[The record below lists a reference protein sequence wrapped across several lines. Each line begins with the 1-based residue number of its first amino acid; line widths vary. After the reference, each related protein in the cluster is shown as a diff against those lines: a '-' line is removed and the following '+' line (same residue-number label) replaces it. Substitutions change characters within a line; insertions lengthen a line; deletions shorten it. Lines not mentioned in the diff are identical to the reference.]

1 MITQILLALT
11 TVVALETTYLAYD
24 SFKKQKRSRNTEIF
38 VDTSVL
44 IDGRILSL
52 ASTGFV
58 LGTLVIPRSVI
69 SELQLLA
76 DRADGDKRE
85 KARRGL
91 DNVKKLQEADT
102 VEVLL
107 LQDGAVGSE
116 GVDER
121 LLSLAKKRGGSVM
134 TIDYNLVK
142 VAHVEGI
149 TVLNINELAKELRMR
164 YAPGDVINLNLT
176 TTGSDA
182 HQAVGHLGDGTM
194 VVVEQA
200 KKFIGKTVQVEVI
213 RSLQTDAGR
222 MLFAKV
228 KGATEDKPKHNNQ
241 QKRTALKQTRNQS
254 KQASE
259 KAQQSR
265 QNKSPRNNNRRK
277 NSEDAIIELANQ

>member
-121 LLSLAKKRGGSVM
+121 LLSLAKKRGGFVM

-149 TVLNINELAKELRMR
+149 TVLNINELAKELRMS
-164 YAPGDVINLNLT
+164 YTPGDVINLNLT

-228 KGATEDKPKHNNQ
+228 KGATEDKPKHSNQ
-241 QKRTALKQTRNQS
+241 QKRTAPKQTRSQG

-259 KAQQSR
+259 KAQQPR
-265 QNKSPRNNNRRK
+265 QNKSPRNNSRRK
-277 NSEDAIIELANQ
+277 NSEDTIIELANQ